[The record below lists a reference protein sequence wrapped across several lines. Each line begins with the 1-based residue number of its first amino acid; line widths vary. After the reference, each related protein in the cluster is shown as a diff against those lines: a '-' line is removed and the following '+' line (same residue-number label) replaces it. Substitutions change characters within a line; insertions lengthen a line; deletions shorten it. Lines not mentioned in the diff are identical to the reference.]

1 MMRLAKQGGAMAR
14 TQTTFEA
21 LEELARDLDIGLV
34 SGPLQ
39 PPEAGRL
46 YLGRRSLAEIVL
58 STWADQPIALA
69 IAAGGPTD
77 EQVLT
82 GTTTLDADALA
93 RLERAIHAAGGHVYQ
108 GRLAQLTP
116 AKWLQRQGGPASM
129 QSERAPS
136 SAAYGWHDNLA
147 NAEIATLDT
156 GPVLAAARAAGWPAV
171 FADEPVLFLGD
182 EPVYYLLMRENV
194 GRNVTMLIGVLA

>member
-1 MMRLAKQGGAMAR
+1 MAR

-46 YLGRRSLAEIVL
+46 YLGNRSLAEIVL

-69 IAAGGPTD
+69 IASGGPSY
-77 EQVLT
+77 EQVLA
-82 GTTTLDADALA
+82 GTAALDADALA

-116 AKWLQRQGGPASM
+116 AEWLQRYGGPESM

-136 SAAYGWHDNLA
+136 SATYGWHDNLA
-147 NAEIATLDT
+147 NAEIASLET
-156 GPVLAAARAAGWPAV
+156 GPVLAAARAAGWPAA
-171 FADEPVLFLGD
+171 FADEPVLFFGK
-182 EPVYYLLMRENV
+182 EPLYYVLMRGNV
-194 GRNVTMLIGVLA
+194 GRNVIMLIGVLA

>member
-1 MMRLAKQGGAMAR
+1 MAR

-21 LEELARDLDIGLV
+21 LEQLARDLHIGLV

-46 YLGRRSLAEIVL
+46 YLGNRSLAEIVL
-58 STWADQPIALA
+58 STWADQPVALA
-69 IAAGGPTD
+69 IAAGGPTR

-82 GTTTLDADALA
+82 GTATLDADGLA
-93 RLERAIHAAGGHVYQ
+93 RLERAVHAAGGHVYQ

-116 AKWLQRQGGPASM
+116 AEWLQRYGGPASM

-136 SAAYGWHDNLA
+136 SATYGWHDNLA
-147 NAEIATLDT
+147 NAEIASLDT
-156 GPVLAAARAAGWPAV
+156 GPVLAAARAAGWPAA
-171 FADEPVLFLGD
+171 FADEPVLFFGN
-182 EPVYYLLMRENV
+182 EPLYFLLMRENV
-194 GRNVTMLIGVLA
+194 GRNVTMLIGALA

>member
-1 MMRLAKQGGAMAR
+1 MAH
-14 TQTTFEA
+14 THTTFEA
-21 LEELARDLDIGLV
+21 LEQLARDLHIGLV

-46 YLGRRSLAEIVL
+46 FLGNRSLAEIVL

-69 IAAGGPTD
+69 IAAGGTSH
-77 EQVLT
+77 EQVLA
-82 GTTTLDADALA
+82 GTATLDTEALA
-93 RLERAIHAAGGHVYQ
+93 RLEGAVHAAGGHVYQ

-116 AKWLQRQGGPASM
+116 AEWLQRYGGPANM

-136 SAAYGWHDNLA
+136 STKYGWHDNLA
-147 NAEIATLDT
+147 NAEIASLDT
-156 GPVLAAARAAGWPAV
+156 GPVLAAARAAGWPAA
-171 FADEPVLFLGD
+171 FGDEPVLFLGE

-194 GRNVTMLIGVLA
+194 GRNVTLLIGALA